1 MNNKQK
7 DIQQQDMGDNI
18 TRLFNRAIVEAQKEN
33 HKLGLP
39 NVFWRNG
46 RVIYEY
52 PNGVITTE
60 RINK

>member
-1 MNNKQK
+1 VKNIEKRLKAQE
-7 DIQQQDMGDNI
+7 MGDNI
-18 TRLFNRAIVEAQKEN
+18 TRLFNKAAAEAQKEN

-39 NVFWRNG
+39 NVFWQNG

-60 RINK
+60 RIK